1 MEYDTFPFKLFYR
14 ILQDDEN
21 VSLIGRSKEEN
32 QKIWENVKE
41 EYRLRH
47 PSIKER
53 QLVSAYKKVLQESI
67 RTNRDITLMQYLLT
81 EPDNLKELYKE
92 LRIPY
97 SDDVVARLKFLE
109 TEIDKGKQ
117 KLEIF
122 NAQLKQLE
130 DEQKEEEGD
139 SELDIQKINEAI
151 ASLTLFGFPIN
162 DFESL
167 TCGQYDAYTKVAQ
180 RKTAQQKNGPKR

>member
-14 ILQDDEN
+14 ILQDEEN
-21 VSLIGRSKEEN
+21 ISLIGKSRDEN

-130 DEQKEEEGD
+130 DEQKEEEWD

>member
-14 ILQDDEN
+14 ILQDEEN
-21 VSLIGRSKEEN
+21 VSLIGRSTDEN